1 MTPVFA
7 DTAYW
12 YGLLIRNDQW
22 HEAAVRA
29 MSELGNRPIV
39 TTEMVLAELL
49 NAVSR
54 MGPGIRADAT
64 AKVRELRRDPN
75 VTVIE
80 QTAAQFEKALSDY
93 ESRRDKRWG
102 ITDCASFR
110 AMDDAGITEALTSDR
125 DFVQAGFIILM

>member
-22 HEAAVRA
+22 HDAAVRA
-29 MSELGNRPIV
+29 MAEVGNRPIV

-54 MGPGIRADAT
+54 MGPGIRADAA
-64 AKVRELRRDPN
+64 AKIRELQRDPN

-80 QTAAQFEKALSDY
+80 QTAVQFEKALSGY
-93 ESRRDKRWG
+93 ESRLDKRWG

-110 AMDDAGITEALTSDR
+110 VMDDAGIAEALTSDR

>member
-29 MSELGNRPIV
+29 AAEIGGRPIV
-39 TTEMVLAELL
+39 TTEMVFAELL

-54 MGPGIRADAT
+54 LGTGSRADAA
-64 AKVRELRRDPN
+64 AKIRELQRDPN

-80 QTAAQFEKALSDY
+80 QTAAQFEAALSHY
-93 ESRRDKRWG
+93 ELRLDKRWG

-110 AMDDAGITEALTSDR
+110 AMTAAGITDALTSDR

>member
-22 HEAAVRA
+22 HDAAVRA
-29 MSELGNRPIV
+29 MAEVGNRPIV

-64 AKVRELRRDPN
+64 AKIRELQRDPN

-80 QTAAQFEKALSDY
+80 QTAVQFEKALSDY
-93 ESRRDKRWG
+93 ESRLDKRWG

-110 AMDDAGITEALTSDR
+110 VMDDAGIAEALTSDR

>member
-12 YGLLIRNDQW
+12 YGLLVRTDQW

-29 MSELGNRPIV
+29 DAETGDRPIV
-39 TTEMVLAELL
+39 TTEMVFAELL

-54 MGPGIRADAT
+54 LGPDLRADAA
-64 AKVRELRRDPN
+64 AKIRELQRDPN
-75 VTVIE
+75 VTIIE
-80 QTAAQFEKALSDY
+80 QTAAQFEKALSHY
-93 ESRRDKRWG
+93 ETRLDKRWG

-110 AMDDAGITEALTSDR
+110 EMDDAGITQALTSDR
-125 DFVQAGFIILM
+125 DFAQAGFIILM